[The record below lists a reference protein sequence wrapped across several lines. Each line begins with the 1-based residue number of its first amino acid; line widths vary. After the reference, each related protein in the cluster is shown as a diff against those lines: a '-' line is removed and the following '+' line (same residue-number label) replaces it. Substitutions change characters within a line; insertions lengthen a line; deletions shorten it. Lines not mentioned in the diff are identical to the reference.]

1 MQLDIRSVE
10 IRSLLDAPSPASL
23 TLYRDDGDAV
33 VSPVWFREADD
44 LFEVVVAAS
53 DHKLALLRRDPRCV
67 LLIFEATSPFRGVMV
82 RDRATVVPDEGARS
96 RLAIATRYLG
106 ADVGRDYADT
116 SRRPP
121 GWIVRL
127 PMAAARAW
135 SLADKLP

>member
-1 MQLDIRSVE
+1 MQLDIRSDE
-10 IRSLLDAPSPASL
+10 IRSLLEAPSPASL
-23 TLYRDDGDAV
+23 TVYREDGDAV
-33 VSPVWFREADD
+33 VSPVWFRQADD
-44 LFEVVVAAS
+44 LFEVVVAYS
-53 DHKLALLRRDPRCV
+53 DHKLAHLRRDPRCV

-121 GWIVRL
+121 GWIARL
-127 PMAAARAW
+127 PMAPGRAW